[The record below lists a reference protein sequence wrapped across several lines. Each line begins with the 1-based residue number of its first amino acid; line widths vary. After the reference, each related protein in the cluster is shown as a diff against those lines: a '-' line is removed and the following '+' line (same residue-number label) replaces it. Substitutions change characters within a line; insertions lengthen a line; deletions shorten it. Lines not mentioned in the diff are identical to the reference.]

1 MDPTQSRSARLQRT
15 LDDLMKQ
22 APEIQGALVVSNDA
36 FLVAAAVD
44 DAETIGPIAANLF
57 DLADKAAQ
65 RLAQGRP
72 QRVIVDASEG
82 TIATVPAGPDA
93 MLVAV
98 IRKGVKLG
106 VVLELMVRWARV
118 VAELMEY

>member
-1 MDPTQSRSARLQRT
+1 MDPKQSRSARLQRA

-22 APEIQGALVVSNDA
+22 APEIHGALIVSNDA
-36 FLVAAAVD
+36 FLVAAAID

-65 RLAQGRP
+65 RLSRGNV
-72 QRVIVDASEG
+72 QRVIVDADEG
-82 TIATVPAGPDA
+82 TIAAVPAGPHA

-98 IRKGVKLG
+98 VRKQVKLG
-106 VVLELMVRWARV
+106 VVLELMARWARV
-118 VAELMEY
+118 VAELME